1 MPPLTKEGRPLMEQQ
16 TTIATDEFY
25 KTQIAQKDERIQ
37 SLEEH
42 VQRVTQR
49 DYSTASKLQ
58 AMRDQMHG
66 WTMNELENSD
76 ITQAQA
82 EAIAEI
88 CGFELTNEVEVL
100 VTVEYSMTVNV
111 SPNENVEEII
121 NDIDFDAISYD
132 TDKITYV
139 SSYVNNVEV

>member
-1 MPPLTKEGRPLMEQQ
+1 MEQ
-16 TTIATDEFY
+16 TVINATNDY
-25 KTQIAQKDERIQ
+25 LQSQIAIKDERIQ

-58 AMRDQMHG
+58 AVRDQMHG
-66 WTMNELENSD
+66 WTINELENSD

-88 CGFELTNEVEVL
+88 CEFELTNEVEVL

-139 SSYVNNVEV
+139 SSYINNVEV

>member
-1 MPPLTKEGRPLMEQQ
+1 MEQQ

-58 AMRDQMHG
+58 AMLDQMHG
-66 WTMNELENSD
+66 WTINELENSD
-76 ITQAQA
+76 ITQVQA

-139 SSYVNNVEV
+139 SSYVNSVEV